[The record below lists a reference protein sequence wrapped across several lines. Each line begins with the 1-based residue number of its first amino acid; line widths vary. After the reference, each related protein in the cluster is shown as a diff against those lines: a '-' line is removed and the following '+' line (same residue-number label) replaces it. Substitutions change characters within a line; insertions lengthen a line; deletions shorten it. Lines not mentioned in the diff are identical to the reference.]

1 MEAIRQNGEII
12 LYSDDGIGMK
22 MIFRNLTSSNFQG
35 QEYVEYIQHIAIYPL
50 VRFNVLRLTLECLFA
65 ERPAVETHIVEV
77 CPCII
82 DDVKTVGTRLV
93 PRKAHA

>member
-35 QEYVEYIQHIAIYPL
+35 GICGVYPAY
-50 VRFNVLRLTLECLFA
+50 RNR
-65 ERPAVETHIVEV
+65 
-77 CPCII
+77 
-82 DDVKTVGTRLV
+82 
-93 PRKAHA
+93 